1 MKDNVSIPETRNRG
15 NNITKAIPCELHIYW
30 DDDVTI
36 ECRKFKSISSA
47 ERYVKNEGITN
58 YLIERL

>member
-1 MKDNVSIPETRNRG
+1 MKS
-15 NNITKAIPCELHIYW
+15 IPCELHIYW